1 MKTFKIA
8 LVLISLVSM
17 GFVTGFY
24 TNRYLVKQK
33 INRIANMRYAD
44 GLKQSIYEKIGATP
58 EQREK
63 LAPAIEKYADQ
74 VALVY
79 QESRMIRRGM
89 MDSLRAEVKP
99 FLAEPQIKE
108 LENFCDR
115 YYFLSKKDPNNRYA
129 EEKGK

>member
-8 LVLISLVSM
+8 LVLISLVSI
-17 GFVTGFY
+17 GFIAGFY

-63 LAPAIEKYADQ
+63 LAPAIEKYADK

-79 QESRMIRRGM
+79 QESRMIRREM

-99 FLAEPQIKE
+99 ILSEPQIKE

>member
-63 LAPAIEKYADQ
+63 LAPAIEKYADK